1 MSVICLGQ
9 HNVRCCPQKE
19 STNLLAIDA
28 DDTLWDCQSH
38 FNAVEDRYFELL
50 KQYGD
55 RPYLYEEFFQTEK
68 ANMSSLGFGS
78 KAFTISMIENALRI
92 SGGSISSSKIAEI
105 ISLGKSLLDMP
116 TTPLP
121 HVEET
126 LKLLHNTTERPY
138 KMVVFTKG
146 ELIEQEAKLKRSGLL
161 PYFDDIMIVSDK
173 TDKAYQ
179 RLFAQYN
186 ATAESTIMIG
196 NSFKSDIAPAIRQG
210 ARAIYIPYHVTW
222 RMEHAQ
228 EFEHE
233 RITKLSNFKEIPFY
247 I

>member
-50 KQYGD
+50 KPYGD

-78 KAFTISMIENALRI
+78 KAFTISMIENALRV

-116 TTPLP
+116 TTHLP

-126 LKLLHNTTERPY
+126 LKLIHNTNEKPY

-146 ELIEQEAKLKRSGLL
+146 ELLEQESKLKRSGLL

-173 TDKAYQ
+173 DDNAYQ
-179 RLFAQYN
+179 RLFSQYG
-186 ATAESTIMIG
+186 ASAESTIVIG
-196 NSFKSDIAPAIRQG
+196 NSFKSDIAPAICQG
-210 ARAIYIPYHVTW
+210 ARAIYIPYHITW